1 MRNIEKEKDRE
12 KEKIGDIGPA
22 KPNDKKSDRG
32 VERQIRSHFLLE
44 EQNEFV
50 AAVGK
55 GEMLAATQEKMR
67 GSEEHVRPFLH
78 KTCNQEVSGRITLQ
92 SCKTTAKK

>member
-22 KPNDKKSDRG
+22 KLNDKKSDRG
-32 VERQIRSHFLLE
+32 VERQIRSHLLLE

-55 GEMLAATQEKMR
+55 
-67 GSEEHVRPFLH
+67 
-78 KTCNQEVSGRITLQ
+78 
-92 SCKTTAKK
+92 